1 MLALHFLQNA
11 GYTFHSSAYL
21 LNRGI
26 QIIFSMFA
34 DNVFK
39 FDNQFPDIA
48 LRPSRRV
55 GEETSHAKLQRVVY
69 DEQSGDVHELLGAGP

>member
-1 MLALHFLQNA
+1 MSYELSVAGECFL
-11 GYTFHSSAYL
+11 FE
-21 LNRGI
+21 
-26 QIIFSMFA
+26 
-34 DNVFK
+34 
-39 FDNQFPDIA
+39 NQFPDIA